1 MKHVRLLPLATG
13 SGPTN
18 MAHDDALLFA
28 AERGVA
34 SLRFYTWNEPTLS
47 LGYFQPAAERA
58 THPRLVAMPWVRRA
72 TGGAAIVHDPSTEFT
87 YAFAIPAG
95 ESWQKPGVS
104 LICEFHYII
113 RDILKSLGVDVRSV
127 VCGEEVKH
135 GPILCFLHQT
145 AGDLVCGGS
154 KIAGSAQRKSRGAL
168 LQHGSVLLNRSSF
181 APELPGIA
189 QQSGIAV
196 SAIQIIPRMLE
207 RIPEKLGWH
216 LHATDGEENEPM
228 SEAFRELKA
237 KYESNDWNA
246 KR

>member
-1 MKHVRLLPLATG
+1 MNHVRLLPLATG
-13 SGPTN
+13 SGPVN
-18 MAHDDALLFA
+18 MAHDDVLLLA

-47 LGYFQPAAERA
+47 LGYFQLASERE
-58 THPRLVAMPWVRRA
+58 THPRLAALPWVRRA

-87 YAFAIPAG
+87 YAFAVPGG
-95 ESWQKPGVS
+95 ERWQKLGVS

-113 RDILKSLGVDVRSV
+113 RDVLKSLGVAARSV

-135 GPILCFLHQT
+135 GPMLCFLHQT
-145 AGDLVCGGS
+145 AGDLVCGRS

-189 QQSGIAV
+189 EQTGIAV

-207 RIPEKLGWH
+207 RIPEKLGWY
-216 LHATDGEENEPM
+216 LHASDWQAGELGDSFLNAE
-228 SEAFRELKA
+228 A
-237 KYESNDWNA
+237 KYASDEWNT